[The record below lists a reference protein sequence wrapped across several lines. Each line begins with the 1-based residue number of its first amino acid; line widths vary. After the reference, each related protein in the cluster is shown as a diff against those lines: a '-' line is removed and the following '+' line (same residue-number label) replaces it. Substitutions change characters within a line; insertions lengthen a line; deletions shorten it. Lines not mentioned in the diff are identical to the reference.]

1 MVGRICSLLGGGRGS
16 YRFGIMGLELFVRFG
31 LGSSLVDALHLK
43 CASPDLCRG
52 IYFRDVGPS
61 LYR

>member
-1 MVGRICSLLGGGRGS
+1 
-16 YRFGIMGLELFVRFG
+16 MGLELFVRFG
-31 LGSSLVDALHLK
+31 LGSSLVDALHVK

-52 IYFRDVGPS
+52 LNFHDVGSS